1 MQILNEENQD
11 IEFLWSS
18 YENSGDEIEK
28 TEITEDEPEYEEL
41 LSLPDDE
48 TDFEDISSTDDIN
61 DENEYYSDYG
71 EKTDKELQK
80 ELPDATGK
88 YNFPDTCW

>member
-88 YNFPDTCW
+88 YNSPDTCC